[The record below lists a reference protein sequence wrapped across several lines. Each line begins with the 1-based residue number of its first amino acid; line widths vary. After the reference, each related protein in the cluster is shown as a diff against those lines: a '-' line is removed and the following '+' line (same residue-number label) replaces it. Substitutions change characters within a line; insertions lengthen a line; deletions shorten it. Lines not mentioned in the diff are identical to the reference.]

1 MPDIQYYLQRAT
13 IWVTSF
19 FFLNS
24 KRHIQELIDTNTS
37 TWELI
42 GLLTVG
48 RESLVFFKF
57 ICEKGPGNSLSRNM
71 YIQTM
76 FFVQVQREFYS

>member
-1 MPDIQYYLQRAT
+1 MGYIFF
-13 IWVTSF
+13 F

-24 KRHIQELIDTNTS
+24 KWHIQERTDTNTS

-42 GLLTVG
+42 GLLTAG

-57 ICEKGPGNSLSRNM
+57 ICEKSPGNSLFRNM
-71 YIQTM
+71 YIQTI